1 MSTPTETVDVETEER
16 HEGVQ
21 GGVEAGAQPKLSVSA
36 RVPVPAKI
44 AIMVLAVVALIALP
58 LVLGDYRLLLA
69 NMMLINGIVVL
80 GLVPLLGWSGQFA
93 FISAA
98 FMSIGAY
105 TGGRLLNVV
114 DGLPLEVGLVLGC
127 LAGALIGLA
136 FGALAV
142 RVKGYYLAVV
152 TVSFMFVVEMVAR
165 EGGEVTGG
173 VDGFLISAPPVLVL
187 GMNPLRG
194 VSTYYIGLA
203 LTVIVL
209 AFVMWLRRTS
219 LARGWA
225 ALSVDEKFGQA
236 VGVNPYRSRLIAF
249 IIASAIIGLA
259 GAWYAVV
266 NQYVQPHT
274 FGFGM
279 MLTHFV
285 FLIVGGVK
293 SPIGAW
299 VSAIVL
305 TLASEYIRS
314 FAGISEIVYGATLLL
329 AVLLMRRG
337 IAGVIEKIT
346 RTREKWA

>member
-1 MSTPTETVDVETEER
+1 MSTPTEPAEAEEHLGAVEESR
-16 HEGVQ
+16 
-21 GGVEAGAQPKLSVSA
+21 QPKQAVSA
-36 RVPVPAKI
+36 KVPPAAKASI
-44 AIMVLAVVALIALP
+44 IVLGVAALISLP
-58 LVLGDYRLLLA
+58 LILGDYRLLLA

-98 FMSIGAY
+98 FMAVGAY
-105 TGGRLLNVV
+105 TGGRLLNLV
-114 DGLPLEVGLVLGC
+114 DGLPLEVGLLLGC
-127 LAGALIGLA
+127 AGGALIGLA

-165 EGGEVTGG
+165 EGGGVTGG

-187 GMNPLRG
+187 GLNPLKG

-203 LTVIVL
+203 LTIIVL
-209 AFVMWLRRTS
+209 AFVMWLRRTA

-225 ALSVDEKFGQA
+225 ALSVDEHLAQA

-249 IIASAIIGLA
+249 VIASSIFGLA
-259 GAWYAVV
+259 GTWYAVV
-266 NQYVQPHT
+266 TQYVQPHT
-274 FGFGM
+274 FGFGL

-299 VSAIVL
+299 IAAIVL
-305 TLASEYIRS
+305 TVASEYIRS
-314 FAGISEIVYGATLLL
+314 FAGISEIVYGATLLI
-329 AVLLMRRG
+329 AVLVMRRG
-337 IAGVIEKIT
+337 IAGIIERIT
-346 RTREKWA
+346 RTRERWA

>member
-1 MSTPTETVDVETEER
+1 MSTPTEVVRAEGALAPVEGSEP
-16 HEGVQ
+16 
-21 GGVEAGAQPKLSVSA
+21 PKAVSA
-36 RVPVPAKI
+36 RVPTPAKI
-44 AIMVLAVVALIALP
+44 GIMLVGAAALIALP
-58 LVLGDYRLLLA
+58 LLLGDYRLLLA

-93 FISAA
+93 FISAS
-98 FMSIGAY
+98 FMAVGAY
-105 TGGRLLNVV
+105 TGGRLLNLV
-114 DGLPLEVGLVLGC
+114 DGLPLEVGLLVGLA
-127 LAGALIGLA
+127 AGALVGLA

-152 TVSFMFVVEMVAR
+152 TVSFMFVVEMIAR

-187 GMNPLRG
+187 GMNPLKG
-194 VSTYYIGLA
+194 LSTYYIGLF
-203 LTVIVL
+203 LTVVVL
-209 AFVMWLRRTS
+209 LFVLWLRRTS

-225 ALSVDEKFGQA
+225 ALSVDERFGEA

-249 IIASAIIGLA
+249 VIASSIIGLA

-266 NQYVQPHT
+266 TQYIQPHT
-274 FGFGM
+274 FGFGLM
-279 MLTHFV
+279 MTHFV

-299 VSAIVL
+299 ISAIVL
-305 TLASEYIRS
+305 TVASEYIRS
-314 FAGISEIVYGATLLL
+314 FAGISEIVYGVTLLL

-346 RTREKWA
+346 RTRERWA